1 MFNPDW
7 FSNVARRLCVPL
19 LAGAA
24 GVALAAPLPDAVSK
38 LVGASD
44 DVARSTMVHNGYVPR
59 GEKTSWG
66 REHRFWWN
74 ERTRQCVQLT
84 IWGGRVIS
92 VYGKG
97 ESDCAASGGGGTV
110 GGGVVDPAQLVGLPR
125 QAAEARLTAAG
136 FRALSIDESKVDA
149 IYVTWYNG
157 RQCLSGAI
165 VADRIQ
171 QLTAAPM
178 NLCRKE

>member
-1 MFNPDW
+1 MINPNCV
-7 FSNVARRLCVPL
+7 SSVARRLCVPL
-19 LAGAA
+19 LACAA
-24 GVALAAPLPDAVSK
+24 GAALAAPLPEAVSK
-38 LVGASD
+38 LTGASD
-44 DVARSTMVHNGYVPR
+44 EVAQSTMAQNGYVPR

-66 REHRFWWN
+66 RDLRFWWN
-74 ERTRQCVQLT
+74 GRARQCVQLT

-92 VYGKG
+92 VYAKG
-97 ESDCAASGGGGTV
+97 ESDCAATGGIAGGGII
-110 GGGVVDPAQLVGLPR
+110 DPAQLVGLPR

-136 FRALSIDESKVDA
+136 FSAMSVDESKVDA

-171 QLTAAPM
+171 QLTAAPL
-178 NLCRKE
+178 NICGR